1 MLKYDTVIV
10 GAGSA
15 GGILASRL
23 SEDPERAVLLL
34 EAGPDYPDPSL
45 LPDQI
50 RYGYGTGLRGI
61 ESVHNWSFKGI
72 RNKSGGE
79 VPIPRGRVVGG
90 SSAVNGQI
98 FLRGAP
104 EDYDAWAAAGND
116 EWAFEKVLPYF
127 RKLENDTDFGGDFHG
142 REGPITCRRFKRSE
156 WLGPSTAFY
165 QACRANGFSDSPDHN
180 APDSTGIGP
189 VPLNNPGR
197 IRLSTAIGYL
207 DPARHRLNLTIRG
220 NCLVKRIVFD
230 GARAAGVEVESGG
243 TTSIVR
249 GDEIILSAGPVGS
262 PHILLLS
269 GIGPRDQLEE
279 LGISPVINRPG
290 VGQNL
295 RDHPSVL
302 ITWRTRP
309 EHPLDPSIY
318 SDQLCLRYTATGS
331 RFRNDMIIFMTAVAI
346 DHDAIGTQPVEPIGV
361 RMRARVNLAQGAG
374 QLKIVSADPA
384 VQPRI
389 DYNFLSNDFDLV
401 RLREAAKLSIRLGGH
416 PAFKPFIES
425 LVDPTEQDL
434 ATDDSLDDWLMR
446 RVTHGHHISGT
457 CRMGPANDPMSVV
470 DQYGLVHGIERLRVA
485 DASIMH
491 DCIRA
496 NTNVTAMMIG
506 ERVAVFMRAG
516 D

>member
-1 MLKYDTVIV
+1 LKYDAIVV

-15 GGILASRL
+15 GGIIAARL
-23 SEDPERAVLLL
+23 SEDPGRSVLLL
-34 EAGPDYPDPSL
+34 EAGPDYADRST

-61 ESVHNWSFKGI
+61 ESVHNWSFKGV
-72 RNKSGGE
+72 RNRSGGE

-98 FLRGAP
+98 FLRGTP

-142 REGPITCRRFKRSE
+142 REGPIACRRFKRSE
-156 WLGPSTAFY
+156 WLGPTVAFY
-165 QACRANGFSDSPDHN
+165 DACRSNGFPDCPDHN
-180 APDSTGIGP
+180 APDSTGVGP

-197 IRLSTAIGYL
+197 IRISTMIGYL

-220 NCLVKRIVFD
+220 GCQVKRIVFD
-230 GARAAGVEVESGG
+230 GACAVGVEVESGG
-243 TTSIVR
+243 ATSVVY
-249 GDEIILSAGPVGS
+249 GEQIILSAGPIGS
-262 PHILLLS
+262 PHLLMLS
-269 GIGPRDQLEE
+269 GIGPRDQLDG
-279 LGISPVINRPG
+279 LGIAVIAERPG

-302 ITWRTRP
+302 LTWRTRP
-309 EHPLDPSIY
+309 DHPLDPSIY

-331 RFRNDMIIFMTAVAI
+331 RLRNDMIIFMTSVAV
-346 DHDAIGTQPVEPIGV
+346 DHDAIGTQPSEPIGV
-361 RMRARVNLAQGAG
+361 RMRARVNLALGAG
-374 QLKIVSADPA
+374 QLRVVSLDPR
-384 VQPRI
+384 VQPLI
-389 DYNFLSNDFDLV
+389 DYNFLSSEFDLV
-401 RLREAAKLSIRLGGH
+401 RLREAARISVRLASH
-416 PAFKPFIES
+416 PSFAPYLDS
-425 LVDPTEQDL
+425 MVDPTELDL
-434 ATDDSLDDWLMR
+434 ASDDSLDEWLKR

-457 CRMGPANDPMSVV
+457 CRMGPASDPMSVV
-470 DQYGLVHGIERLRVA
+470 DQHGRIHGVDNLRVA

-506 ERVAVFMRAG
+506 ERVASFMRAG
-516 D
+516 S